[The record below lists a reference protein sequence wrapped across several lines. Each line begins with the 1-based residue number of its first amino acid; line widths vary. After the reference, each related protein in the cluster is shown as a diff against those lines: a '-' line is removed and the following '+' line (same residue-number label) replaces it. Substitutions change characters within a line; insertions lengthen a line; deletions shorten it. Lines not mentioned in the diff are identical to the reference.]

1 MYTLL
6 HPTYFPNIATFS
18 VIIKD
23 EIVWEI
29 EDNYQKQTYRNRCY
43 ISTDQGKHRLTIP
56 IKHVGGKEGR
66 QKYKEVRLD
75 NSYSWQRQHWR
86 TLQTAY
92 RTSPFFEYY
101 EDDIAPL
108 FEEKHSFLMDFNLK
122 TIETSCNC
130 LQIEMPLEKTVQYRK
145 CMDSQNPRPQ
155 TLDARYLVNAKKETR
170 FVQERYT
177 QVFGGRHGFIENLSI
192 LDLLFNEGPHSVPF
206 LENQNLDFIHV

>member
-18 VIIKD
+18 VIIRDKV
-23 EIVWEI
+23 IWEI

-43 ISTDQGKHRLTIP
+43 ISNDQGKHMLTIP
-56 IKHVGGKEGR
+56 IKHVDGKEGR
-66 QKYKEVRLD
+66 QKYKEVQLD

-108 FEEKHSFLMDFNLK
+108 FEKKHFFLLDFNLK
-122 TIETSCNC
+122 TIQTICNC
-130 LQIEMPLEKTVQYRK
+130 LQIEMPLEKTMTYCK
-145 CMDSQNPRPQ
+145 SIETQNPIPK
-155 TLDARYLVNAKKETR
+155 TLDARHLVNAKKEIQ
-170 FVQERYT
+170 FVQEVYT
-177 QVFGGRHGFIENLSI
+177 QVFGSRHGFIENLSV
-192 LDLLFNEGPHSVPF
+192 LDLLFNEGPHTVPF
-206 LENQNLDFIHV
+206 LENQNLDFIYA